1 MRAYFTE
8 NYTEVGVDEVGRGCL
23 AGSVVAAAVILP
35 KNFYHPTLTDSKQMS
50 EKVRLEVET
59 YIKENA
65 LAWAIAEAS
74 VEEIDMYNIA
84 SASVLAMHRALDKIF
99 TQISPELILV
109 DGKYFKPYGFVPYE
123 CIVKGDAKF
132 FSIAAASVLA
142 KNYRDAQM
150 RELAQKFPYYAW
162 EKNVGYPTA
171 EHKKGIEKHGISP
184 FHRKTFGIC
193 KQWANA
199 KNLLI

>member
-1 MRAYFTE
+1 M
-8 NYTEVGVDEVGRGCL
+8 EVGVDEVGRGCL
-23 AGSVVAAAVILP
+23 AGSVVAAAVVLP
-35 KNFYHPTLTDSKQMS
+35 KNFHHSTLTDSKQLS
-50 EKVRLEVET
+50 EKARLEIEM

-74 VEEIDMYNIA
+74 VEEIDKYNIA

-109 DGKYFKPYGFVPYE
+109 DGKYFKPYGFVPYA

-150 RELAQKFPYYAW
+150 RKLAQKFPQYAW

-171 EHKKGIEKHGISP
+171 QHKKAIAQYGVSP
-184 FHRKTFGIC
+184 YHRKSFGIC
-193 KQWANA
+193 KFF
-199 KNLLI
+199 L

>member
-8 NYTEVGVDEVGRGCL
+8 KYIEVGVDEVGRGCL

-35 KNFYHPTLTDSKQMS
+35 KNFYHSTLTDSKQLS
-50 EKVRLEVET
+50 EKARLKTEI

-74 VEEIDMYNIA
+74 VEEIDTYNIA

-99 TQISPELILV
+99 AQISPELILV

-150 RELAQKFPYYAW
+150 RKLAQEFPEYAW

-171 EHKKGIEKHGISP
+171 QHKKAIEQYGISP
-184 FHRKTFGIC
+184 YHRKTFGIC
-193 KQWANA
+193 KNQ
-199 KNLLI
+199 